1 MNEHFVLMASGKD
14 RMGVVERFTSVILE
28 HEGNV
33 EASRMARL
41 GGEFA
46 MLMLV
51 SAPAER
57 AENLREQLGHLEFA
71 VHIRAAEMREINAEA
86 RSTVYGI
93 TIMGADHL
101 GIIHQIARAL
111 TAKGVNIETM
121 NTEVM
126 AAPMSGAPLFTMSA
140 VVSAPTGVSA
150 DELRLDLARLGD
162 ELGVDTAVLAHR

>member
-14 RMGVVERFTSVILE
+14 RTGVVERFTSVILE

-51 SAPAER
+51 TAPAER
-57 AENLREQLGHLEFA
+57 AESLREQLDRLDFT
-71 VHIRAAEMREINAEA
+71 VHVRSAEMREVTAEA
-86 RSTVYGI
+86 RSTAYGI
-93 TIMGADHL
+93 TVMGADHL

-111 TAKGVNIETM
+111 TARGVNIETM
-121 NTEVM
+121 NTDVM

-140 VVSAPTGVSA
+140 VIVAPPGVGA
-150 DELRLDLARLGD
+150 DELRRELARLGD